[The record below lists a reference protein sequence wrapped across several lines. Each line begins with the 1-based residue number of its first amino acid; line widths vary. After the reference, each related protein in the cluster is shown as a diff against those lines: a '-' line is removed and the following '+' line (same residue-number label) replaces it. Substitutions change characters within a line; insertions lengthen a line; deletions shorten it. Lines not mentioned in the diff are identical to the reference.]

1 MGLCIS
7 PDPEILSRWRGS
19 PASRILVRHGDHK
32 DCANLRYLRKIMPT
46 LKTHKGAAKR
56 FKKTGTGKYLRGQSK
71 MRHILTSKEKK
82 TKRKLGGQVLVSD
95 ADAPKVRRM
104 IPYA

>member
-1 MGLCIS
+1 
-7 PDPEILSRWRGS
+7 
-19 PASRILVRHGDHK
+19 
-32 DCANLRYLRKIMPT
+32 MPK

-56 FKKTGTGKYLRGQSK
+56 FKKTGTGKYMRGQSK
-71 MRHILTSKEKK
+71 MRHILTSKETK
-82 TKRKLGGQVLVSD
+82 TKRKLGGSVLVSD